1 MAENSYNIQK
11 KTVYELSSVNDGGGE
26 RSLNSFTNTDEK
38 LFIHSRDFYRFI
50 RTGNGE
56 FTPLNAWHFSVVFT
70 PTTAF
75 SNTNFFNI
83 LRMTIQSIKF
93 PDTLQIKG
101 VSNDDGT
108 VGEGTFDASTIF
120 GGYTAL
126 NNSYVHPAQRTFTCM
141 ILNTQ
146 FPIIEKFIYNWMKSA
161 VSPNYSATNTNTNIL
176 GNLLSK
182 LFGKNADRTI
192 FPKVN
197 MIVRFWGPNRVH
209 AVGMDSVSPNFIYYL
224 TEVFPISMNLA
235 TPSMNL
241 QEGSIARPV
250 TFSFNDFLIFNNK
263 SEASQYDLGY
273 LFPERKF

>member
-11 KTVYELSSVNDGGGE
+11 KTVYEPSKVNDAGNE
-26 RSLNSFTNTDEK
+26 RFLNGFVNTDEK

-50 RTGNGE
+50 KSGNGE
-56 FTPLNAWHFSVVFT
+56 FTPLNAWHFSVVFE
-70 PTTAF
+70 P
-75 SNTNFFNI
+75 SNDILKFDTKKLNI
-83 LRMTIQSIKF
+83 LRMAIQSIKF

-101 VSNDDGT
+101 VSNDEGT
-108 VGEGTFDASTIF
+108 IGEGTFDASTIF

-126 NNSYVHPAQRTFTCM
+126 NNSYIHPAQRTFTCV

-146 FPIIEKFIYNWMKSA
+146 FPIIESFIYNWMKYA
-161 VSPNYSATNTNTNIL
+161 VYPNYFATDI
-176 GNLLSK
+176 
-182 LFGKNADRTI
+182 FDKNADQTI

-197 MIVRFWGPNRVH
+197 MAVRFWGPNRVH
-209 AVGMDSVSPNFIYYL
+209 AQGMDDVPPNFVYYL

-241 QEGSIARPV
+241 QEGSTTRLV

-263 SEASQYDLGY
+263 YEAWLHNLDY